1 MINAIN
7 EDLELNE
14 CDECD
19 DESDEEMIRPYLKKN
34 MDFVLYTIFSY
45 ALLNS

>member
-7 EDLELNE
+7 KDLELNE
-14 CDECD
+14 SDESD

-34 MDFVLYTIFSY
+34 MDFVLYAIFSY

>member
-19 DESDEEMIRPYLKKN
+19 DESDEEMIRPYLKKKYG
-34 MDFVLYTIFSY
+34 FCIIHYF
-45 ALLNS
+45 